1 MIQELWEMTE
11 TARGWL
17 TGGAV
22 ALVPTQGSLHPGHLA
37 LIEVARR
44 ECEICVV
51 SLFADPLQFTSPEEL
66 ARHARE
72 RESREHNLRLLERL
86 GVDVVFAPEREA
98 MYPPDFATYV
108 TPAGSLAE
116 CIEARLY
123 PQRLRAIAT
132 TVCKLLLL
140 VRPDIAYVLRSEIY
154 TVALMRRLVR
164 DLNIDVSISVLPE
177 QRDADGLAY
186 SEGYPLLTPQERLA
200 ARILYSS
207 LLTGLGL
214 LLAGERRPEA
224 ILQAMEQVIKAE
236 PLATLEYVALCDP
249 DSLAALA
256 VLEERALLLAAI
268 RIGGVRL
275 LDSLLWSQDPQ
286 SQSTAS

>member
-1 MIQELWEMTE
+1 MRVIHELWEMTE

-17 TGGAV
+17 SGGTV

-37 LIEVARR
+37 LIEAARR

-51 SLFADPLQFTSPEEL
+51 SFFADPLQFTSPEEL
-66 ARHARE
+66 ARHAHE
-72 RESREHNLRLLERL
+72 QGGNEHKLRLLERL

-98 MYPPDFATYV
+98 MYPADFATYV
-108 TPAGSLAE
+108 TPAGVLAE
-116 CIEARLY
+116 CLEARLY
-123 PQRLRAIAT
+123 PQRLQAMAT
-132 TVCKLLLL
+132 TACKLLLL
-140 VRPDIAYVLRSEIY
+140 VRPDIAYVLRNEVY

-164 DLNIDVSISVLPE
+164 DLNIDVNISVLPE
-177 QRDADGLAY
+177 QRDAGGLAY
-186 SEGYPLLTPQERLA
+186 SENYSLLTADERLV
-200 ARILYSS
+200 ARVVYSS

-224 ILQAMEQVIKAE
+224 VTQAMEQVIKAE

-256 VLEERALLLAAI
+256 GIEDRALLLAAV

-275 LDSLLWSQDPQ
+275 LDSLLWLQERP
-286 SQSTAS
+286 AAG

>member
-1 MIQELWEMTE
+1 MRVIHELWEMTE

-17 TGGAV
+17 SGGTV

-37 LIEVARR
+37 LIETARR

-51 SLFADPLQFTSPEEL
+51 SFFADPLQFTSPEEL
-66 ARHARE
+66 ARHAHE
-72 RESREHNLRLLERL
+72 QGGNEHKLRLLERL

-98 MYPPDFATYV
+98 MYPADFATYV
-108 TPAGSLAE
+108 TPAGALAE

-123 PQRLRAIAT
+123 PQRLQAIAT
-132 TVCKLLLL
+132 TACKLLLL
-140 VRPDIAYVLRSEIY
+140 VRPDIAYVLRSEVY

-164 DLNIDVSISVLPE
+164 DLNIDVNISVLPE
-177 QRDADGLAY
+177 QRDAGGLAY
-186 SEGYPLLTPQERLA
+186 SENYSLLTADERLV
-200 ARILYSS
+200 ARVVYSS

-224 ILQAMEQVIKAE
+224 VTQAMEQVIKAE

-256 VLEERALLLAAI
+256 GLEERALLLAAV

-275 LDSLLWSQDPQ
+275 LDSLLWSQERP
-286 SQSTAS
+286 AAG

>member
-1 MIQELWEMTE
+1 MRVIHELWEMTE

-17 TGGAV
+17 SGGTV

-37 LIEVARR
+37 LIEAARR

-51 SLFADPLQFTSPEEL
+51 SFFADPLQFTSPEEL
-66 ARHARE
+66 ARHAHE
-72 RESREHNLRLLERL
+72 QGGNEHKLRLLERL

-98 MYPPDFATYV
+98 MYPADFATYV
-108 TPAGSLAE
+108 TPAGVLAE
-116 CIEARLY
+116 CLEARLY
-123 PQRLRAIAT
+123 PQRLQAMAT
-132 TVCKLLLL
+132 TACKLLLL
-140 VRPDIAYVLRSEIY
+140 VRPDIAYVLRNEVY

-164 DLNIDVSISVLPE
+164 DLNIDVNISVLPE
-177 QRDADGLAY
+177 QRDAGGLAY
-186 SEGYPLLTPQERLA
+186 SENYSLLTADERLV
-200 ARILYSS
+200 ARVVYSS

-224 ILQAMEQVIKAE
+224 VTQAMEQVIKAE

-256 VLEERALLLAAI
+256 GIEDRALLLAAV

-275 LDSLLWSQDPQ
+275 LDSLLWSQERP
-286 SQSTAS
+286 AAG

>member
-1 MIQELWEMTE
+1 MRVIHELWEMTE

-17 TGGAV
+17 SGGTV

-37 LIEVARR
+37 LIEAARR

-72 RESREHNLRLLERL
+72 QGVNEHKLRLLERL

-98 MYPPDFATYV
+98 MYPADFATYV
-108 TPAGSLAE
+108 APAGTLAE

-123 PQRLRAIAT
+123 PQRLQAIAT
-132 TVCKLLLL
+132 TACKLLLL
-140 VRPDIAYVLRSEIY
+140 VRPDIAYVSRNEVY
-154 TVALMRRLVR
+154 MVALMRRLVR
-164 DLNIDVSISVLPE
+164 DLNIDVSISVQPE
-177 QRDADGLAY
+177 QRDAEGLAY
-186 SEGYPLLTPQERLA
+186 SENYALLTADERLV
-200 ARILYSS
+200 ARIVYSS

-214 LLAGERRPEA
+214 LFAGERRPEA
-224 ILQAMEQVIKAE
+224 VTQAMEQVIKAE

-256 VLEERALLLAAI
+256 GLEDRALLLAAV

-275 LDSLLWSQDPQ
+275 LDSLLWSQERP
-286 SQSTAS
+286 ASG

>member
-1 MIQELWEMTE
+1 MRVIHELWEMTE

-17 TGGAV
+17 SGGTV

-37 LIEVARR
+37 LIEAARR

-51 SLFADPLQFTSPEEL
+51 SFFADPLQFTSPEEL
-66 ARHARE
+66 ARHAHE
-72 RESREHNLRLLERL
+72 QGGSEHKLRLLERL

-98 MYPPDFATYV
+98 MYPADFATYV
-108 TPAGSLAE
+108 TPAGVLAE
-116 CIEARLY
+116 CLEARLY
-123 PQRLRAIAT
+123 PQRLQAMAT
-132 TVCKLLLL
+132 TACKLLLL
-140 VRPDIAYVLRSEIY
+140 VRPDIAYVLRNEVY

-164 DLNIDVSISVLPE
+164 DLNIDVNISVLPE
-177 QRDADGLAY
+177 QRDAGGLAY
-186 SEGYPLLTPQERLA
+186 SENYSLLTADERLV
-200 ARILYSS
+200 ARVVYSS

-224 ILQAMEQVIKAE
+224 VTQAMEQVIKAE

-256 VLEERALLLAAI
+256 GIEDRALLLAAV

-275 LDSLLWSQDPQ
+275 LDSLLWSQERP
-286 SQSTAS
+286 AAG